1 MDVFGG
7 APRFLSYPR
16 TFTVPNGAD
25 AVLKCQIAGDPR
37 PTVIW
42 ERDKTQISPHGRY
55 RFLEDGNVYNLVV
68 SRARVEDSGQ
78 YICKAKNS
86 VGETYAAATLKVEEC
101 DGDPEDR
108 PAFVVKPTSA
118 RVVRGHD
125 VVFTGRLAGSPMPAV
140 TWEKD
145 GKKLTEIFESGHFS
159 EGCDGEGWHHLKI
172 FSARMPDAGVYLCKA
187 RNPLGEA
194 MSAAVLLVEP
204 GDTPHEPAPPTT
216 ASNGLGLSEGSGA
229 QRIRR
234 EARRGKRHR
243 LPHREPQSASGVAR
257 QSHATEDPPRACKVK
272 VFSVTEGKH
281 AKFRCYVTGKPK
293 PEIFWRKDGRLVAPG
308 RRHLLYEDR
317 EGYFILKVLYCK
329 QQDNG
334 LYACAASNAAGQTLS
349 SVLLNVKEPLI
360 KFKNQLQDV
369 EVNEREQAI
378 LECEVPGDS
387 IPAIWYLE
395 DRKLHSSAKYIIE
408 QQGAVHRLTIKDVT
422 MDDDGVYLCEMKD
435 GGRSI
440 AEVAVKGKI
449 VKRLPRKLDVV
460 EGENAAFCVDLD
472 EENVEV
478 SWYKDGELL
487 TESHKTIIKSFGKTH
502 ILVFVNVTVED
513 SGVITFVISDS
524 KSSSQLR
531 VKPRRHIPPS
541 APVNVR
547 MSCEKPNVASLLWTS
562 PPDCQRNGVTGYVI
576 ERQELGTEE
585 WVRCLTTEGS
595 TVVEILGESISNE
608 ARYRFRVC
616 SVNNYGK
623 SEQVEFPG
631 VVHLVPS
638 ARIRTHLSDMTL
650 YQDTDA
656 EFTIELSTSVLG
668 TWHMKGQQLHNDE
681 RFKIDQSR
689 TRHMLLIRGV
699 KVEEN
704 ESEITFVAHGVRDS
718 AILFVK
724 AVPVKITLGPGMET
738 VQQITASESIVLCC
752 EVSRPNTKVQWCK
765 DGEILSP
772 SDRVSVHSSGH
783 VRKLIVQSARPS
795 DSGQYVCDATE
806 DSLMFT
812 VNVLES
818 PVRIVNTTDDTKM
831 EYLTSEC
838 IVLTCELSRSSAEV
852 KWYKNGL
859 EIERSGKVKMESH
872 GVHRSLI
879 IEKAGTEDSGE
890 YVCDAGDD
898 SIFYDITVREPPVR
912 IVNSSS
918 SLLNVLTG
926 GEIVLS
932 CEVSQPKAE
941 VTWYKDGVEVEQ
953 SERSTMEVDRGYRKL
968 TICPAALGDQGT
980 YMCKAVDIS
989 AKFEVTV
996 SDPPVRIVDSTSPT
1010 LNVLTGSELVLL
1022 CEVSQPEA
1030 EVRWYKDGVEVEH
1043 SERAMMEVDG
1053 RCRRLTIHPA
1063 TMGDQGT
1070 YVCDAVDVSAKFEV
1084 TVSEPPVRIITSSSP
1099 VLSVLTGSK
1108 IFLSC
1113 ELSQPQGEVRW
1124 HKDGVEVEQSERS
1137 TMEVNGTCRRLTI
1150 CPVVM
1155 DDQGIYVCDAVD
1167 DLAKFEVTVSEP
1179 PVRIINSSSPVLSV
1193 LTGAE
1198 VVLTCELS
1206 RPKAEVKW
1214 YKDGVEVKQNENC
1227 RMEVDGRRRRLTI
1240 RQVTVGDGGIY
1251 LCDAIDDAAK
1261 FEVTVSEPPIR
1272 IMNHSSPVLSVLT
1285 GSEIVL
1291 SCELS
1296 RPEATVRWYKDGV
1309 EVAQTK
1315 RSTMEVDRGYR
1326 RLTIRQ
1332 VTLGDRGM
1340 YLCDAIDDSAKFE
1353 VTVSEPPVRIVNSSS
1368 PVLSVLT
1375 GAEVVL
1381 SCELSRPKTEVRWYK
1396 DGVELKQNKNCT
1408 MEVNG
1413 RRRRLTIRQV
1423 TVGDGGIYLCDAVDD
1438 SVKFEV
1444 TVTVPPVR
1452 IINSSSPVLS
1462 VLTGAEVV
1470 LSCELSRPKAEV
1482 RWYKD
1487 GVELKRNKNCRMEV
1501 DGIRRRLTI
1510 RQVTV
1515 GDGGLYLCDAVDD
1528 LAKFEVTVTES
1539 PVRIISSSSPVL
1551 SVLTGNEVVLSCELS
1566 RPKVEVRW
1574 YKDGVE
1580 MERNEKCT
1588 MEVDGR
1594 RRRLTIQQVTVGDQ
1608 GTYVCDA
1615 VDDSAKFEV
1624 AVSEPPVRIMNS
1636 STPVLSVL
1644 TGSEVV
1650 LLCEL
1655 SQPNA
1660 EVRWFKDGV
1669 KVERN
1674 EKCTMEME
1682 GRHRRLTIRQVTLG
1696 DQGMYLCDA
1705 VDDSAKFEVTV
1716 SEPPVRIVNS
1726 SSPMLNVL
1734 TGAEVVMSCEL
1745 SRPKAEVKWYKDG
1758 VEVKRNENCRM
1769 EVDGRR
1775 MRLTIRQVTEED
1787 GGIYLC
1793 DAIDDS
1799 AKFEVFVSEP
1809 PVRIV
1814 NSSSPM
1820 LSVLTGAEVVLSCE
1834 LSRPKAEVKWY
1845 KGGVE
1850 VKRNENCRMEMDGRR
1865 RRLTIRQ
1872 VTEEDGGIYLCDAI
1886 DDSAKFEVTV
1896 SEPPVR
1902 IVNSSSL
1909 VLNVL
1914 TGDEVALSCELSRPK
1929 VEVRWFKDG
1938 VEVEQNEKCTM
1949 EVDGRHR
1956 RLAIRQVTVGDRGT
1970 YLCDAVDDS
1979 VKFEMAVSDPP
1990 VRIVNS
1996 SSPVLSVLTGSQV
2009 VLSCELSQHNAEVRW
2024 FKDGV
2029 EVERNEKRTMEMDG
2043 NCRRLII
2050 RQVTLADR
2058 GTYLCDTVDDSA
2070 KFEVTVSEPL
2080 IRIINSSS
2088 PVLNVLTG
2096 DEVVLSCELSQPK
2109 VEVRWFKD
2117 GVEVERNE
2125 KCTMEMDGRRR
2136 RLTIHQV
2143 TMGDRGTYLC
2153 DAVDDSAKFDVN
2165 VSEPPVRIV
2174 NSSSPVLS
2182 VLTGA
2187 EVVLSCELSQPK
2199 AEVRW
2204 YKDAVEVKRSENC
2217 TLEVD
2222 GRRRRLI
2229 IHQVTVGDRGTY
2241 LCDAVDDSAK
2251 FEVTVSEP
2259 PVRIVNSSS
2268 PVLSVLTGTEVVL
2281 SCELSQPKAEVRWYK
2296 DGVEVKWNENCTM
2309 EVDGRCRRLT
2319 IRQVTVGDGGIYQC
2333 DAVDDS
2339 ATFEVTVSEPPIRI
2353 VNSSSPIL
2361 NVLTGDE
2368 VVLSCELSWPKAKVR
2383 WFHDGVKVMQNEKCT
2398 IEMDGR
2404 CRRLTIHQVTL
2415 GDRGTYL
2422 CEAVD
2427 DLAKFELNVSEPPVR
2442 IVNSSPPMLSVLTGG
2457 KVVLSCELSR
2467 PKAEVR
2473 WYKDGVEVEQ
2483 SERST
2488 MAVDGG
2494 HRRLTIHPVTMGDR
2508 GTYLCD
2514 AVDDLAKFEVTVSE
2528 LPLKIIRRSKGPAE
2542 HKYLISEDF
2551 TLQCELSRSDGVAKW
2566 YKDGEKVVENKR
2578 ISIRKEGMF
2587 QSLRVL
2593 DADTTDAGEYLCDVQ
2608 SDSIVFRVCVEEP
2621 PIKIIRQTEGPTE
2634 HKYLTS
2640 EVITL
2645 QCELSRLDGVAK
2657 WYKDGEKMVENE
2669 RIFIGNEGAFRSLRV
2684 LDARTTDSGE
2694 YLCDVQSDSVVF
2706 GVCVQEPPVKI
2717 IRQTVGPAEH
2727 KYLTSE
2733 NIMLQCE
2740 LSRLDGVAKW
2750 YKDGEK
2756 VVENERISIER
2767 EGTFRSLRVLD
2778 AQTTDSGEYL
2788 CDVQSDRIV
2797 FRVRVEE
2804 PLVKIIRQFACPAKQ
2819 KYLTSEDFVLQCELS
2834 RPDVVA
2840 KWYKNGEKVVENE
2853 RISLRMEGTFRSLQ
2867 VLEAQVTD
2875 SGEYLCDVQSD
2886 SIVFRVHVEEPP
2898 VKIVRQ
2904 NKDPAEYKYLTSED
2918 ITLQCELSWPDGIA
2932 KWYKDRAKVVENE
2945 RISMGREGTFR
2956 SLQILDART
2965 TDSGEYLCDVQS
2977 DSIVFRVR
2985 VEDPP
2990 VMIVGSSHISEDRS
3004 FIESETIA
3012 MTCKLSH
3019 PDVQVRWY
3027 KDGIELRP
3035 SDKIRIESRGLIREL
3050 MIFDSEP
3057 SDSGQYVCDADSDK
3071 LTFKVTVTE
3080 APVLFTNKEK
3090 HPEEVYANENGQ
3102 AVLAAIVSKEPAS
3115 VTWYRHKEQVTKG
3128 EKYEMKNES
3137 RVHSLII
3144 KNVLKNDSGFYICRS
3159 TDDEMIFNVN
3169 MTELP
3174 LIFVLKLEDVCVQR
3188 DGSITLWCELNKV
3201 KGDVMWLKNGK
3212 EVRPSRK
3219 HVIRA
3224 EGRLRSLTLCKAT
3237 LDDEGE
3243 YSCESKDD
3251 RTVGRVSVR
3260 VPRVVEFISDLRSI
3274 TVLEGDDAKF
3284 KCMVSPE
3291 DVRLSWQVHGS
3302 EVPPGSTKYVTSRNG
3317 LCHMLLIQDCQL
3329 SDIGQ
3334 VIAEAEGIVS
3344 TANLQVQETQVV
3356 FTRKLVSVVTEERQ
3370 DATFEVEVSNESAE
3384 VQWMKQG
3391 VVIQSSPKFILQQ
3404 DGRTRRL
3411 IVCDTVFSDRGN
3423 YRCETLHD
3431 RTQAKL
3437 IIEPRRI
3444 SVRKPLEDME
3454 IFEKEAV
3461 TFQVELSHV
3470 DVDGMWIKD
3479 GIRVKPNNNRRI
3491 SCTGKVHSLT
3501 LSALT
3506 LEDSGTVTFQADN
3519 VRSTSRITVREP
3531 PVTFL
3536 KELKDLRVPETTA
3549 ITLECELSRPNVEV
3563 IWYKDDLEMKPNKNV
3578 RIYSM
3583 GRKRIAQLGKCGVQ
3597 DSGTYSCDAGECKT
3611 SGKLEVFEQEIQIVK
3626 ELEDQEVREN
3636 NNAVF
3641 VCEVS
3646 HAEVKSEWL
3655 QNGNRIKSNSNVKI
3669 RQEGTKHFLL
3679 IYKVRAEDAGEIRF
3693 RAKNAES
3700 AARLDVNELPVKIV
3714 KPLRDKTALEKHKVI
3729 LECKVSKPH
3738 ANVCWYRGGE
3748 ELYASSK
3755 YEICSEDCYR
3765 QLVIHDVSFEDEA
3778 TYTCDA
3784 FDDCSSAKVLVE
3796 EQAILIMKELV
3807 DMEVTAP
3814 NAIQLECEVSVP
3826 TIRAPQWSLNGQL
3839 LQNGDGVRIENRGT
3853 IQRLI
3858 LSNTSPD
3865 MSGVVK
3871 FTAGKARCSAK
3882 LTVKGE

>member
-101 DGDPEDR
+101 DGDPENR

-204 GDTPHEPAPPTT
+204 GDAPHEPAPPTT
-216 ASNGLGLSEGSGA
+216 ASNGLGVSEGSGA

-243 LPHREPQSASGVAR
+243 LPHREPHSASGVAR

-349 SVLLNVKEPLI
+349 SVLLNVKEPRI

-387 IPAIWYLE
+387 IPAVWYLE

-547 MSCEKPNVASLLWTS
+547 MSCEKPNVASLLWAS

-595 TVVEILGESISNE
+595 TVVEILGESVSNE

-724 AVPVKITLGPGMET
+724 AIPVKITLGPGMET
-738 VQQITASESIVLCC
+738 VQQITASESIILCC

-765 DGEILSP
+765 DGEILTP

-812 VNVLES
+812 VNVLAS

-838 IVLTCELSRSSAEV
+838 IVLTCELSRSNAEV
-852 KWYKNGL
+852 KWYRNGL
-859 EIERSGKVKMESH
+859 EIEGSGKVKMESH

-918 SLLNVLTG
+918 SLLSVLTG

-941 VTWYKDGVEVEQ
+941 VRWYKDGVEVEQ
-953 SERSTMEVDRGYRKL
+953 SERSMMEVDRGYRKL

-980 YMCKAVDIS
+980 YVCKAVDIS

-996 SDPPVRIVDSTSPT
+996 SDPPVRIVDSTSPA

-1022 CEVSQPEA
+1022 CKVSQPEA

-1043 SERAMMEVDG
+1043 SERAIMEVDG

-1070 YVCDAVDVSAKFEV
+1070 YLCDAVDVSAKFEV

-1150 CPVVM
+1150 CPAVM
-1155 DDQGIYVCDAVD
+1155 DDQGIYMCDAVD

-1206 RPKAEVKW
+1206 RPKAEVSW

-1251 LCDAIDDAAK
+1251 LCDAINDAAK
-1261 FEVTVSEPPIR
+1261 FEVTVS
-1272 IMNHSSPVLSVLT
+1272 
-1285 GSEIVL
+1285 
-1291 SCELS
+1291 
-1296 RPEATVRWYKDGV
+1296 
-1309 EVAQTK
+1309 
-1315 RSTMEVDRGYR
+1315 
-1326 RLTIRQ
+1326 
-1332 VTLGDRGM
+1332 
-1340 YLCDAIDDSAKFE
+1340 
-1353 VTVSEPPVRIVNSSS
+1353 
-1368 PVLSVLT
+1368 
-1375 GAEVVL
+1375 
-1381 SCELSRPKTEVRWYK
+1381 
-1396 DGVELKQNKNCT
+1396 
-1408 MEVNG
+1408 
-1413 RRRRLTIRQV
+1413 
-1423 TVGDGGIYLCDAVDD
+1423 
-1438 SVKFEV
+1438 
-1444 TVTVPPVR
+1444 VPPVR

-1487 GVELKRNKNCRMEV
+1487 GIELKRNKNCRMEV

-1528 LAKFEVTVTES
+1528 
-1539 PVRIISSSSPVL
+1539 
-1551 SVLTGNEVVLSCELS
+1551 
-1566 RPKVEVRW
+1566 
-1574 YKDGVE
+1574 
-1580 MERNEKCT
+1580 
-1588 MEVDGR
+1588 
-1594 RRRLTIQQVTVGDQ
+1594 
-1608 GTYVCDA
+1608 
-1615 VDDSAKFEV
+1615 
-1624 AVSEPPVRIMNS
+1624 
-1636 STPVLSVL
+1636 
-1644 TGSEVV
+1644 
-1650 LLCEL
+1650 
-1655 SQPNA
+1655 
-1660 EVRWFKDGV
+1660 
-1669 KVERN
+1669 
-1674 EKCTMEME
+1674 
-1682 GRHRRLTIRQVTLG
+1682 
-1696 DQGMYLCDA
+1696 
-1705 VDDSAKFEVTV
+1705 SAKFEVT
-1716 SEPPVRIVNS
+1716 
-1726 SSPMLNVL
+1726 
-1734 TGAEVVMSCEL
+1734 
-1745 SRPKAEVKWYKDG
+1745 
-1758 VEVKRNENCRM
+1758 
-1769 EVDGRR
+1769 
-1775 MRLTIRQVTEED
+1775 
-1787 GGIYLC
+1787 
-1793 DAIDDS
+1793 
-1799 AKFEVFVSEP
+1799 
-1809 PVRIV
+1809 
-1814 NSSSPM
+1814 
-1820 LSVLTGAEVVLSCE
+1820 
-1834 LSRPKAEVKWY
+1834 
-1845 KGGVE
+1845 
-1850 VKRNENCRMEMDGRR
+1850 
-1865 RRLTIRQ
+1865 
-1872 VTEEDGGIYLCDAI
+1872 
-1886 DDSAKFEVTV
+1886 
-1896 SEPPVR
+1896 
-1902 IVNSSSL
+1902 
-1909 VLNVL
+1909 
-1914 TGDEVALSCELSRPK
+1914 
-1929 VEVRWFKDG
+1929 
-1938 VEVEQNEKCTM
+1938 
-1949 EVDGRHR
+1949 
-1956 RLAIRQVTVGDRGT
+1956 
-1970 YLCDAVDDS
+1970 
-1979 VKFEMAVSDPP
+1979 
-1990 VRIVNS
+1990 
-1996 SSPVLSVLTGSQV
+1996 
-2009 VLSCELSQHNAEVRW
+2009 
-2024 FKDGV
+2024 
-2029 EVERNEKRTMEMDG
+2029 
-2043 NCRRLII
+2043 
-2050 RQVTLADR
+2050 
-2058 GTYLCDTVDDSA
+2058 
-2070 KFEVTVSEPL
+2070 
-2080 IRIINSSS
+2080 
-2088 PVLNVLTG
+2088 
-2096 DEVVLSCELSQPK
+2096 
-2109 VEVRWFKD
+2109 
-2117 GVEVERNE
+2117 
-2125 KCTMEMDGRRR
+2125 
-2136 RLTIHQV
+2136 
-2143 TMGDRGTYLC
+2143 
-2153 DAVDDSAKFDVN
+2153 
-2165 VSEPPVRIV
+2165 
-2174 NSSSPVLS
+2174 
-2182 VLTGA
+2182 
-2187 EVVLSCELSQPK
+2187 
-2199 AEVRW
+2199 
-2204 YKDAVEVKRSENC
+2204 
-2217 TLEVD
+2217 
-2222 GRRRRLI
+2222 
-2229 IHQVTVGDRGTY
+2229 
-2241 LCDAVDDSAK
+2241 
-2251 FEVTVSEP
+2251 
-2259 PVRIVNSSS
+2259 
-2268 PVLSVLTGTEVVL
+2268 
-2281 SCELSQPKAEVRWYK
+2281 
-2296 DGVEVKWNENCTM
+2296 
-2309 EVDGRCRRLT
+2309 
-2319 IRQVTVGDGGIYQC
+2319 
-2333 DAVDDS
+2333 
-2339 ATFEVTVSEPPIRI
+2339 
-2353 VNSSSPIL
+2353 
-2361 NVLTGDE
+2361 
-2368 VVLSCELSWPKAKVR
+2368 
-2383 WFHDGVKVMQNEKCT
+2383 
-2398 IEMDGR
+2398 
-2404 CRRLTIHQVTL
+2404 
-2415 GDRGTYL
+2415 
-2422 CEAVD
+2422 
-2427 DLAKFELNVSEPPVR
+2427 VSEPPVR

-2488 MAVDGG
+2488 MEVDGG

-2587 QSLRVL
+2587 QLLRVL
-2593 DADTTDAGEYLCDVQ
+2593 DADTTDTGEYLCDVQ

-2645 QCELSRLDGVAK
+2645 QCELSQLDGVAK

-2717 IRQTVGPAEH
+2717 IRQTEGPAEH

-2756 VVENERISIER
+2756 VVENERISIGR

-2797 FRVRVEE
+2797 FRVHVEE

-2898 VKIVRQ
+2898 VKIIRQ
-2904 NKDPAEYKYLTSED
+2904 TKDPAEYKYLTSED

-2932 KWYKDRAKVVENE
+2932 KWYKDRVNVVENE
-2945 RISMGREGTFR
+2945 RITMGREGTFR

-2977 DSIVFRVR
+2977 DNIVFRVR

-3012 MTCKLSH
+3012 ITCKLCH
-3019 PDVQVRWY
+3019 PDVQVRWS

-3201 KGDVMWLKNGK
+3201 KGDVMWLKDGK

-3291 DVRLSWQVHGS
+3291 DVRLSWHVHGR

-3329 SDIGQ
+3329 TDIGQ

-3411 IVCDTVFSDRGN
+3411 IICDTVFSDRGN

-3536 KELKDLRVPETTA
+3536 KELKDLRVPESTA

-3669 RQEGTKHFLL
+3669 RQEGTKHFML

-3700 AARLDVNELPVKIV
+3700 VARLDVNGILVASFQFTFPFALKELPVKIV

-3738 ANVCWYRGGE
+3738 AHVCWYRGGE

-3796 EQAILIMKELV
+3796 EQAILIMKDLV

-3826 TIRAPQWSLNGQL
+3826 MIRAPQWSLNGQL